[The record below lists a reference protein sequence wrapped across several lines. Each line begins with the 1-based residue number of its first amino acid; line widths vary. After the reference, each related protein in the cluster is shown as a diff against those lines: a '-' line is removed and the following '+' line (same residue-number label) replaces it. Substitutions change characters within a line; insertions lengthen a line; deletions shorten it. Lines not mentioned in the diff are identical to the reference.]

1 MSAVSLTAMSEMA
14 ETWAFE
20 SAILDRCAERRET
33 FEWGTA
39 LFRLDMARVHD
50 QNLLRL
56 ERGFDSVSA
65 EELAREADRL
75 QRPAG
80 LSHRKVVV
88 PHEAVGER
96 LSPGFAELSWRRAR
110 HVVMVHRGE
119 APAQPSHPV
128 IEVEAAALHG
138 PRVRAFEEDL
148 GKGAAGQV
156 AAALEL
162 ASSVVQSSRSF
173 AVEAGGAPVSWCV
186 LYQEGGI
193 GQVEDVVTDP
203 AYRRRGYAKAVVAA
217 ATRCSLES
225 GDRLTFLV
233 ADDDDWPKEMYA
245 RLGFEPIGRRYEF
258 TRL

>member
-1 MSAVSLTAMSEMA
+1 MGELD

-20 SAILDRCAERRET
+20 TAIQDRCAQRRES
-33 FEWGTA
+33 FQWGTA
-39 LFRLDMARVHD
+39 LFRLDMPRVHD

-56 ERGFDSVSA
+56 ERGFDTVSA
-65 EELAREADRL
+65 RELATEADRL

-88 PHEAVGER
+88 PDEAAGKR
-96 LSPGFAELSWRRAR
+96 LSGGFAELSWRRAR
-110 HVVMVHRGE
+110 HLVMVHRGE
-119 APAQPSHPV
+119 APAEPAHRV
-128 IEVEAAALHG
+128 LEVDTAALHG
-138 PRVRAFEEDL
+138 ARVRAFAKDL

-162 ASSVVQSSRSF
+162 AARAVQSSSSF
-173 AVEAGGAPVSWCV
+173 AVEADGELVSWCV
-186 LYQEGGI
+186 LYQQDGI

-217 ATRCSLES
+217 ATRRSLES

-233 ADDDDWPKEMYA
+233 ADDDDWPKEMYV